1 MKKLFLTLFLAAI
14 ACGSASAQRLQAG
27 LRGGVTATDYRF
39 SPVVIDGT
47 RFTAGP
53 TRAGFETGFVL
64 RLNLSKH
71 LHLQSELD
79 YSFINYAVHASNTNL
94 RTNVQLRSERLDVPV
109 QLGLQFGALRLFGGA
124 SFRLNTSLHS
134 SHTDLLRVKFS
145 EKPAWMGG
153 VGLNIKKFFLDVR
166 VQGPWVSKN
175 RNTFVSRGVARAV
188 SVRNDLVWSGS
199 LGFFF

>member
-1 MKKLFLTLFLAAI
+1 MKKFFLTLIIAAL
-14 ACGSASAQRLQAG
+14 ACGSASARRLQAG

-47 RFTAGP
+47 RFTAGS

-79 YSFINYAVHASNTNL
+79 YGFINYSVHAANTNL
-94 RTNVQLRSERLDVPV
+94 RTNVRLRSERLEVPV

-124 SFRLNTSLHS
+124 SFRLHTSLHS
-134 SHTDLLRVKFS
+134 SHTDLLKVKFS
-145 EKPAWMGG
+145 EKPAWLGG
-153 VGLNIKKFFLDVR
+153 VGLNIGKFFFDAR
-166 VQGPWVSKN
+166 VQGPCVSKN
-175 RNTFVSRGVARAV
+175 RDTFISRGVARQV
-188 SVRNDLVWSGS
+188 RVRNDLVWSGS
-199 LGFFF
+199 IGFFF

>member
-1 MKKLFLTLFLAAI
+1 MKKLFLTLLIVAA
-14 ACGSASAQRLQAG
+14 ACGSASARRLQAG

-53 TRAGFETGFVL
+53 TRAGFDAGFVL

-79 YSFINYAVHASNTNL
+79 YGFMNYAVHASNSKL
-94 RTNVQLRSERLDVPV
+94 RTDVRLRSERLEVPV
-109 QLGLQFGALRLFGGA
+109 QLGLQLGALRLFGGA
-124 SFRLNTSLHS
+124 SFRLSTSLHS
-134 SHTDLLRVKFS
+134 SNADLLKVKFS
-145 EKPAWMGG
+145 ENPAWMGG
-153 VGLNIKKFFLDVR
+153 IGLNIGKFFFDAR

-175 RNTFVSRGVARAV
+175 RDTFISRGYVRQAH
-188 SVRNDLVWSGS
+188 VRNDLVWSGS